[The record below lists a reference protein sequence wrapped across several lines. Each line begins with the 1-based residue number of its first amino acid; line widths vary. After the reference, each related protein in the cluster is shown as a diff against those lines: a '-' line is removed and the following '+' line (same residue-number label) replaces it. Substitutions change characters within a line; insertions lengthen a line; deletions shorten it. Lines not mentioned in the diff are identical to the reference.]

1 MGQTKD
7 DWIVSLS
14 YFEKKQF
21 MFFLCSR
28 YQPYSFWRILVW
40 NLNVLAS
47 WEKFDI
53 YLILSLGSEK
63 KKIGSLIKQHV
74 CLFIPSIPP
83 RVAGSFQSSDRPLP
97 SFLKVISQSAA
108 SGCRKCHVGFWVYK
122 GWESHSGYICS
133 LSVWFWVV
141 TPYCQHYSSLLLG
154 RAIIVLGWL
163 TQRPLKTM
171 KLIPLVFF
179 CEDYSTE
186 HGTEK
191 NSSKIPQTIAP
202 ERNLFFRWH

>member
-1 MGQTKD
+1 MF
-7 DWIVSLS
+7 SLS
-14 YFEKKQF
+14 ALLLLEDF
-21 MFFLCSR
+21 SR
-28 YQPYSFWRILVW
+28 KSECACQLGKIWHLLDFVPWKWR
-40 NLNVLAS
+40 
-47 WEKFDI
+47 
-53 YLILSLGSEK
+53 K

-133 LSVWFWVV
+133 FSVWFWVV
-141 TPYCQHYSSLLLG
+141 TPYCQHYSSLLLA

-186 HGTEK
+186 HWTEK